1 MWKINPIQIYL
12 AVFLKNKHEFKL
24 RILYSI
30 FYINLRALIIEN
42 IKDVFMSVPLLRLG
56 VRCSWSQSSD
66 GGRGASCF
74 SLDCVYLQEA
84 VLHAVCVD
92 LRPKK

>member
-1 MWKINPIQIYL
+1 MNI
-12 AVFLKNKHEFKL
+12 
-24 RILYSI
+24 S
-30 FYINLRALIIEN
+30 ALIVKAIGDN
-42 IKDVFMSVPLLRLG
+42 VLFSASLLRLG
-56 VRCSWSQSSD
+56 VRCLWSQSSD

-74 SLDCVYLQEA
+74 SLDCVYQQEA